1 MIPAFGKPSEYD
13 VESPNKESCDVFDN
27 HVTGSKLANESQVLK
42 PETAASTFEAS
53 AFSSE
58 GEVLAWAATADDV
71 NRFRVSMVHL
81 PNIRVLPHA
90 RPVPREV
97 RSSGVV
103 NLTLPHDVPDA
114 GPLEAEL

>member
-1 MIPAFGKPSEYD
+1 MVPAFGKPSEYD
-13 VESPNKESCDVFDN
+13 VESSNKESCDILNDDEA
-27 HVTGSKLANESQVLK
+27 GSQLANESQVLE

-53 AFSSE
+53 AFAGE
-58 GEVLAWAATADDV
+58 GEVLTGAPAADDV
-71 NRFRVSMVHL
+71 NRFRVSMIHL
-81 PNIRVLPHA
+81 PHIRVLPHTG
-90 RPVPREV
+90 PVPREV